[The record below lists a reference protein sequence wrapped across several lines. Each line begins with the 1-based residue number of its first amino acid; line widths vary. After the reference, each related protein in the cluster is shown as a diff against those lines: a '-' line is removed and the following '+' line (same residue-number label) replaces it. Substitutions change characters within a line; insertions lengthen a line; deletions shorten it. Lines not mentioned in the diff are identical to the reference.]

1 MRSLLVSELSIIS
14 ERYFWKFSVS
24 VVHICNN
31 KAAHAELRL
40 QLNISEN

>member
-1 MRSLLVSELSIIS
+1 MKRDLVSETIH
-14 ERYFWKFSVS
+14 YFWKFSVC
-24 VVHICNN
+24 VVHICKY